1 MFPMKNREAIE
12 LTCEQRTAE
21 WYEARRSTQSASSV
35 DKILSKTQRKKYV
48 YKLLGER
55 VTGLSVSFEPSAPM
69 IRGIVCEGTAQKA
82 YRDKTGRKVTETGFI
97 FANKDKI
104 IGASPDGFV
113 TDIDGTTGLI
123 EIKCPDTSTHLEY
136 CQTGCPKKYRDQ
148 IHFQMLVT
156 GEEWCDFVSW
166 DDRVTEEFRHLETY
180 IERIYRD
187 EKIIDKIREATVETR
202 ELMVQYCD
210 KIGIEL

>member
-1 MFPMKNREAIE
+1 MHKFKNKKAIE
-12 LTCEQRTAE
+12 LKMPQRSAE

-35 DKILSKTQRKKYV
+35 DKILSKTQRKGYV

-69 IRGIVCEGTAQKA
+69 VRGIVYEGEALQA
-82 YRDKTGRKVTETGFI
+82 YVNKTGVTIEESGFI
-97 FANKDKI
+97 FADETKI
-104 IGASPDGFV
+104 IGCSPDSVV
-113 TDIDGTTGLI
+113 TDIDGSIGLV
-123 EIKCPDTSTHLEY
+123 EAKCPNTSTHLEY
-136 CQTGCPKKYRDQ
+136 CYSGCPKKYRDQ

-156 GEEWCDFVSW
+156 GCDWVDFVSW

-187 EKIIDKIREATVETR
+187 EKIIDKIREATAETR